1 MTVSDQIIQVL
12 DSLCEKFGMAI
23 DWTNDNVV
31 PYITMLC
38 EKLVAWEIWTSV
50 AWIIIMV
57 VLSIIG
63 MVATKICYPTF
74 KRGWIENSRSY
85 DIGWQF
91 ASIMAVIGL
100 IILYLTAIITVGVQI
115 MDIIKCVT
123 FPEMFVFEYI
133 QGIINSAG

>member
-1 MTVSDQIIQVL
+1 MTVSDQIIQVI
-12 DSLCEKFGMAI
+12 DALCEKFGMAI

-38 EKLVAWEIWTSV
+38 EKLVAWEIWSSV
-50 AWIIIMV
+50 ALIIIMV
-57 VLSIIG
+57 VLSIIS

-74 KRGWIENSRSY
+74 KRGWIENSKNY
-85 DIGWQF
+85 DIGWQLASVF
-91 ASIMAVIGL
+91 AIIGL
-100 IILYLTAIITVGVQI
+100 IIIYLTALITIGVQI